1 MNGSRGK
8 SSRDA
13 VHASVVAFVRVLAA
27 VVALAAITA
36 SGPVV
41 QAQRRAAVLPRA
53 APLACPQRPSSTVGR
68 DFQGRTLERV
78 NFSRMDLTNADFRG
92 AILKGATFI
101 GANLT
106 GADFSG
112 ASFVDAGAAQP
123 AADFSFAR
131 LDSACFVGAKF
142 GAATYLTYA
151 TLTCTDFSQTDLSGG
166 NAIFGDE
173 PLRYDASAGCRTA
186 FRQTVM
192 NCEFVDQWR
201 AFDLSDAVP
210 SACQAQL
217 AGRDFTGARMPGVN
231 LAGMVID
238 GATLAGADLSRATLD
253 GASLQCASA
262 AGGAPRCV
270 DLSGAKL
277 QGASLRKANLSGA
290 SLYGAFLSND
300 ITRGIDKAASL
311 RQAHLKNVNLAFAQL
326 SGADLELA
334 NFYGG
339 TPSNPG
345 GCKTTAPNGA
355 GFTVGCA
362 SAHKANLS
370 GSTLDSAYLYG
381 VDFSGADIRGGSFDQ
396 AVLGGADFSGAT
408 IGTFT
413 PSGSRTKFTRAH
425 LQGTNLDQAATLD
438 ADLTDA
444 FVDFRPQGNLAYF
457 LLSGANHNAFACPGA
472 SACTPPAG
480 RDVCVWVRYPQTTLP
495 AANTAITCPDGL
507 PAGSGCGSADP
518 GSASPR
524 WKSSLTPGA
533 PPNPGPP
540 PAWYVNGATF
550 TPQTS
555 DNDVI
560 CGGLGTNPRVID
572 W

>member
-1 MNGSRGK
+1 MAPNP
-8 SSRDA
+8 
-13 VHASVVAFVRVLAA
+13 
-27 VVALAAITA
+27 I
-36 SGPVV
+36 V
-41 QAQRRAAVLPRA
+41 QAQKRASVQPRA
-53 APLACPQRPSSTVGR
+53 EPLACPQRPSAAAGQN
-68 DFQGRTLERV
+68 FQGRTLSSV
-78 NFSRMDLTNADFRG
+78 NFSRMDLTNANFRG
-92 AILKGATFI
+92 ATLKDVTFI
-101 GANLT
+101 GADLT

-112 ASFVDAGAAQP
+112 ASFVDTGSARP
-123 AADFSFAR
+123 AADFSFAK
-131 LDSACFVGAKF
+131 LDNACFIGARF
-142 GAATYLTYA
+142 GATTYLTYA

-166 NAIFGDE
+166 NAVFGDE
-173 PLRYDASAGCRTA
+173 PLRYDASASCKTA
-186 FRQTVM
+186 FRHTTM
-192 NCEFVDQWR
+192 NCEFVDDWR
-201 AFDLSDAVP
+201 AFDLASADL
-210 SACQAQL
+210 SACRAQL
-217 AGRDFTGARMPGVN
+217 PGRDFAGASLPGVDFT
-231 LAGMVID
+231 GMVLD
-238 GATLAGADLSRATLD
+238 GSSFAGADLSQAILT
-253 GASLQCASA
+253 GASLQCANA
-262 AGGAPRCV
+262 AGDAPRCV
-270 DLSGAKL
+270 DLSSAKL
-277 QGASLRKANLSGA
+277 QGASLEKANLSGA

-300 ITRGIDKAASL
+300 LPRGIDKAASL
-311 RQAHLKNVNLAFAQL
+311 RQAHLRNVNLAFAQL
-326 SGADLELA
+326 SGADLGLA
-334 NFYGG
+334 NFYGS

-396 AVLGGADFSGAT
+396 AVLSGANFSGAT

-413 PSGSRTKFTRAH
+413 PSGSRTKLTRAH

-444 FVDFRPQGNLAYF
+444 FVDLRPQGNLAYF

-472 SACTPPAG
+472 STCTPPTG

-495 AANTAITCPDGL
+495 AANTAITCPDGQ
-507 PAGSGCGSADP
+507 PAGGGCGSADP
-518 GSASPR
+518 STPSSR
-524 WKSSLTPGA
+524 WKSSLGPGA

-555 DNDVI
+555 DNNVI
-560 CGGLGTNPRVID
+560 CSGLGTNPRVIN